1 MGNALLE
8 GVKVTGPVTNLAVA
22 AAAGAAAVYTLG
34 ANWIG
39 TKSLKIKKVMY
50 RNNAGGQT
58 YLHVG
63 TGVGGAFVDVIDPIV
78 IMNNQSDSLV
88 EAEIVQREAFATI
101 TAYPEALAGGG
112 SVDVQVEV
120 EEIG

>member
-8 GVKVTGPVTNLAVA
+8 GVRVTGPVTNLALAAVA
-22 AAAGAAAVYTLG
+22 NATAVYTRG
-34 ANWIG
+34 TAWIG
-39 TKSLKIKKVMY
+39 TKSLKVKKVMY

-58 YLHVG
+58 FLHIG
-63 TGVGGAFVDVIDPIV
+63 TGIGGTFVDLIDPIV
-78 IMNNQSDSLV
+78 VMNNQSDTIG

-101 TAYPEALAGGG
+101 TAYPEALAALG

>member
-1 MGNALLE
+1 
-8 GVKVTGPVTNLAVA
+8 
-22 AAAGAAAVYTLG
+22 
-34 ANWIG
+34 
-39 TKSLKIKKVMY
+39 
-50 RNNAGGQT
+50 
-58 YLHVG
+58 
-63 TGVGGAFVDVIDPIV
+63 
-78 IMNNQSDSLV
+78 MNNQSDSLV

>member
-1 MGNALLE
+1 MESALLT
-8 GVKVTGPVTNLAVA
+8 GKRVTGPVTNLAVA

-34 ANWIG
+34 TAWIG

-58 YLHVG
+58 YLHIG

-78 IMNNQSDSLV
+78 IMNNQSDSLQEV
-88 EAEIVQREAFATI
+88 EIVQNEAFATI
-101 TAYPEALAGGG
+101 TAYPEALVAGG

-120 EEIG
+120 DEIG

>member
-8 GVKVTGPVTNLAVA
+8 GVRVTGPVTNLALA
-22 AAAGAAAVYTLG
+22 AAANAVAVYTRG
-34 ANWIG
+34 TAWIG
-39 TKSLKIKKVMY
+39 TKSIKVKKVMY

-58 YLHVG
+58 FLHIG
-63 TGVGGAFVDVIDPIV
+63 TGIGAAFVDLIDPIV
-78 IMNNQSDSLV
+78 IMNNQSDSMQEV
-88 EAEIVQREAFATI
+88 EIVQRAAFATI
-101 TAYPEALAGGG
+101 TAYPEALAALG

>member
-34 ANWIG
+34 TAWIG
-39 TKSLKIKKVMY
+39 TKSLKVKKVMY

-58 YLHVG
+58 YLHIG
-63 TGVGGAFVDVIDPIV
+63 TGVGIAFVDLIDPIV

-101 TAYPEALAGGG
+101 TAYPEALVAGG